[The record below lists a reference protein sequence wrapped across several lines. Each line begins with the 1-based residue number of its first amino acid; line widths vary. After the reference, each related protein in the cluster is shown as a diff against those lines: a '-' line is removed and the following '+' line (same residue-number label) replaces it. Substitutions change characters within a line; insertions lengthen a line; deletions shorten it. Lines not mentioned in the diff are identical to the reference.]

1 MPARYPSAAVGFRR
15 SDLRIAKFVLIGI
28 VALAVA
34 SWLAVY
40 LYGRFAAQARGPA
53 AYALPVAESETPL
66 DREIGPLTMD
76 HPDES
81 GLRLISDDVDAFAVR
96 AHAARSAGRSLDLQ
110 YYYWRDDFTGGL
122 LGREV
127 LAAADRGVRVRILLD
142 DINARGGNDVYLAYD
157 SHPNIEVRLFNPA
170 LSRDSTLARGMDMA
184 LRILTVTRRMHNKA
198 WIADG
203 RLAIVGGRNIGDAYF
218 GASDTANFR
227 DLDVSMVGPA
237 VAQTATIFDRFWNS
251 PVVLPIRSLSDP
263 ERRELTRLRAR
274 LEQAASSEPAK
285 LYLSRLQQGEEAA
298 KVLMT
303 GGATHW
309 TASAEVVSDPPEK
322 VLDVGQQSW
331 LNESIDPVIAS
342 ATTSLEITSPY
353 FIPGDEG
360 ASSLRRLVERG
371 AEVKVLTNSL
381 AATDV
386 AAVHGAYA
394 HYREGLLENGIE
406 LFELK
411 AESRPGRIS
420 LFGSSNASLHTKA
433 FTVDGRTGF
442 IGSFNYD
449 PRSIA
454 LNTEMGVLFRD
465 ADLAAE
471 VRREFLTHSGPT
483 HAYRLS
489 IEGGALQWNGEPDQ
503 PPEHDEPGASY
514 WRRFVATVTGLLPLE
529 SQL

>member
-1 MPARYPSAAVGFRR
+1 M
-15 SDLRIAKFVLIGI
+15 RIAKFLLVGI
-28 VALAVA
+28 AVIAVA

-40 LYGRFAAQARGPA
+40 LYGRFAEQARGQA
-53 AYALPVAESETPL
+53 SYALPVAVGETGL
-66 DREIGPLTMD
+66 DRVIEPLILA
-76 HPDES
+76 HSEES
-81 GLRLISDDVDAFAVR
+81 GLRLISDNIDAFAVR
-96 AHAARSAGRSLDLQ
+96 AHAARAAGRSLDLQ
-110 YYYWRDDFTGGL
+110 YYYWRDDLTGGL

-184 LRILTVTRRMHNKA
+184 LRAVTVTRRMHNKA

-203 RLAIVGGRNIGDAYF
+203 RVAIVGGRNIGDAYF

-227 DLDVSMVGPA
+227 DLDVLMLGPA
-237 VAQTATIFDRFWNS
+237 VSQTASIFDRFWNS

-263 ERRELTRLRAR
+263 EGRALARLRAQ
-274 LEQAASSEPAK
+274 LANAASSEPAK
-285 LYLSRLQQGEEAA
+285 LYLSRLKEENAA
-298 KVLMT
+298 EALL
-303 GGATHW
+303 AARPIHW
-309 TASAEVVSDPPEK
+309 TASAEVISDPPEK

-331 LNESIDPVIAS
+331 LNETIDPVINS
-342 ATTSLEITSPY
+342 ATETLEITSPY
-353 FIPGDEG
+353 FIPGEEG
-360 ASSLRRLVERG
+360 AESLRRLVERG

-394 HYREGLLENGIE
+394 NYRQALLEAGIR

-433 FTVDGRTGF
+433 FTVDNRTGF
-442 IGSFNYD
+442 IGSFNFD
-449 PRSIA
+449 PRSIS
-454 LNTEMGVLFRD
+454 LNTEMGVLFD
-465 ADLAAE
+465 HTELAAE
-471 VRREFLTHSGPT
+471 VEREFLTHIGPS

-489 IEGGALQWNGEPDQ
+489 IENGALQWNGAPDS
-503 PPEHDEPGASY
+503 PPEHNEPGASY
-514 WRRFVATVTGLLPLE
+514 WRRFVATVTGLLPIE

>member
-1 MPARYPSAAVGFRR
+1 M
-15 SDLRIAKFVLIGI
+15 RIAKFLLVGI
-28 VALAVA
+28 VVIAVA

-40 LYGRFAAQARGPA
+40 LYGRFAEQARGEA
-53 AYALPVAESETPL
+53 SYALPVADGVTGL
-66 DREIGPLTMD
+66 DRVIGPTALA
-76 HPDES
+76 HGEES
-81 GLRLISDDVDAFAVR
+81 GLRLISDDIDAFAVR
-96 AHAARSAGRSLDLQ
+96 AHAARAAGRSLDLQ
-110 YYYWRDDFTGGL
+110 YYYWRDDLTGGL

-142 DINARGGNDVYLAYD
+142 DINARGGHDVYVAYD
-157 SHPNIEVRLFNPA
+157 SHPNIEIRLFNPA

-184 LRILTVTRRMHNKA
+184 LRAVTVTRRMHNKA

-227 DLDVSMVGPA
+227 DLDVLMLGPA
-237 VAQTATIFDRFWNS
+237 VSQTESIFDRFWNS

-263 ERRELTRLRAR
+263 EGRALARLRAQ
-274 LEQAASSEPAK
+274 LGKAAASEPAK
-285 LYLSRLQQGEEAA
+285 LYLSRLKEKDDAA
-298 KVLMT
+298 GALLAT
-303 GGATHW
+303 GPLHW
-309 TASAEVVSDPPEK
+309 TASAEVISDPPEK

-331 LNESIDPVIAS
+331 LNETIDPVIAS
-342 ATTSLEITSPY
+342 ATENLEITSPY

-360 ASSLRRLVERG
+360 ESSLRRLVERG

-394 HYREGLLENGIE
+394 NYRHALLEAGIA
-406 LFELK
+406 LFELR

-420 LFGSSNASLHTKA
+420 LLGSSNASLHTKA
-433 FTVDGRTGF
+433 FTVDNRTGF
-442 IGSFNYD
+442 IGSFNFD
-449 PRSIA
+449 PRSIS
-454 LNTEMGVLFRD
+454 LNTEMGVLFD
-465 ADLAAE
+465 HAELAAE
-471 VRREFLTHSGPT
+471 VEREFLTHSGPA

-489 IEGGALQWNGEPDQ
+489 IEDGALQWNGAPDT
-503 PPEHDEPGASY
+503 PPEHNEPGAGY

>member
-1 MPARYPSAAVGFRR
+1 M
-15 SDLRIAKFVLIGI
+15 RIAKFVLIGV

-40 LYGRFAAQARGPA
+40 LYGRFAAQARGVA
-53 AYALPVAESETPL
+53 SHALPVAESETPL
-66 DREIGPLTMD
+66 DRAIGPQTVT

-81 GLRLISDDVDAFAVR
+81 GLRLISDDVEAFAVR
-96 AHAARSAGRSLDLQ
+96 AHAARAAGRSLDLQ

-142 DINARGGNDVYLAYD
+142 DINARGGNDVHLAYD

-170 LSRDSTLARGMDMA
+170 LSRDSTLARGVDMA

-237 VAQTATIFDRFWNS
+237 VARTATIFDRFWNS

-263 ERRELTRLRAR
+263 EHRELTRLRAR
-274 LEQAASSEPAK
+274 LEGAAASEPAR
-285 LYLSRLQQGEEAA
+285 LYLSRLKEKDEAA
-298 KVLMT
+298 ALVT
-303 GGATHW
+303 AGAMHW

-331 LNESIDPVIAS
+331 LNETIDSVIAS

-353 FIPGDEG
+353 FIPGEEG

-371 AEVKVLTNSL
+371 AKVKVLTNSL

-394 HYREGLLENGIE
+394 HYREALLESGIG

-411 AESRPGRIS
+411 AESKPGRIS

-433 FTVDGRTGF
+433 FTVDDRTGF

-454 LNTEMGVLFRD
+454 LNTEMGVLFRH
-465 ADLAAE
+465 AALIAE

-489 IEGGALQWNGEPDQ
+489 IEDGALQWNGEPDS